1 TNQKQN
7 PRLTDYRAV
16 ALGGAIWAGALF
28 QSATAPWRIAIAAL
42 ILAALSL
49 ISRKFRFSV
58 IIFALLLG
66 STVMS
71 IRQASLAHSQISRFF
86 MQSATITAEVVTDP
100 SKTSTGSYSFI
111 ARAVL
116 VNNSSIHYKLRV
128 PIRVMTSKQSITTLL
143 PGQRFSAQGRI
154 VASKEAR
161 VAALVVIKDDFHIL
175 TPPSRWASA
184 LGAIR
189 LGLRFL
195 SGDGNAGAL
204 IPGMVLGDTS
214 KQSVEFK
221 NSMRRSGLTHLVAV
235 SGANFALVSA
245 FVLWMMQFLF
255 ARMKFRLSATA
266 ISLIAFIALVRPS
279 PSVLRAAAMAAVLL
293 VAQGTKKGRDS
304 LPALGFA
311 MAAVVVV
318 DPWQA
323 RDAGFALS
331 VLATA
336 GLLLFAP
343 VLIEKLS
350 IHLPG
355 KLAQAL
361 APPIAATVFCSP
373 IIVALSGYLAPMSV
387 IANLLAAPFVA
398 PITIVGFIAALF
410 SPFAPLI
417 STVLIWFIRFP
428 AGAIALIAHWASS
441 FPVLTLQSGKIGF
454 LIVASFTLGSWLLK
468 KWFKHIIVFTLVILI
483 SITWL
488 QRWPGGDWQVANCD
502 IGQGD
507 SMVINLGNHQGIVI
521 DVGPDS
527 VAEDRCLKALGIKEI
542 PLLILSHFHADHVAG
557 LTGAIKNRAVG
568 QVWVSVNSAPLIES
582 AKAQAALKG
591 VEMIKAVRG
600 MSARVGPLTIRV
612 LWPTLSARSF
622 EEMPGDGSQI
632 NNSSIATLITSDAF
646 SLFAGGD
653 LEPPVQEILVKDVG
667 PVDIYKV
674 CHHGSKYQ
682 DLAFMSAL
690 HPRISIISVGAGN
703 TYGHPAVQT
712 LQALARLGSEVLRTD
727 IDGAVAVQV
736 RNHQFTVRRAK
747 GRFNLIRWG

>member
-1 TNQKQN
+1 MQN
-7 PRLTDYRAV
+7 
-16 ALGGAIWAGALF
+16 
-28 QSATAPWRIAIAAL
+28 AT
-42 ILAALSL
+42 
-49 ISRKFRFSV
+49 V
-58 IIFALLLG
+58 
-66 STVMS
+66 
-71 IRQASLAHSQISRFF
+71 
-86 MQSATITAEVVTDP
+86 TAEVVTDP

-128 PIRVMTSKQSITTLL
+128 PIRVMTSDQSVTQLL

-161 VAALVVIKDDFHIL
+161 VAALVVIKDDINIQ
-175 TPPSRWASA
+175 TQPSHWASA

-189 LGLRFL
+189 LGLRSL
-195 SGDGNAGAL
+195 SGDGDAGAL

-214 KQSVEFK
+214 KQSSDFK
-221 NSMRRSGLTHLVAV
+221 NSMKRSGLTHLVAV

-255 ARMKFRLSATA
+255 ARMKFRLTATA

-293 VAQGTKKGRDS
+293 IAQGTKRGRDS

-311 MAAVVVV
+311 MAAVVIV

-343 VLIEKLS
+343 VLIEKMRTRM
-350 IHLPG
+350 PE

-361 APPIAATVFCSP
+361 APPIAAIVFCSP

-410 SPFAPLI
+410 SPIAPLL
-417 STVLIWFIRFP
+417 STILMWFIRFP
-428 AGAIALIAHWASS
+428 AGAIALIADWASS
-441 FPVLTLQSGKIGF
+441 FPVLTLRTGKIGF
-454 LIVASFTLGSWLLK
+454 LIVASFTLISWLLK
-468 KWFKHIIVFTLVILI
+468 KWLKQIIIFTLVVLI

-507 SMVINLGNHQGIVI
+507 SMVINLGNHRGLVI
-521 DVGPDS
+521 DVGPDP
-527 VAEDRCLKALGIKEI
+527 VAEDRCLKALGINEI

-557 LTGAIKNRAVG
+557 LPGALKNRTVG
-568 QVWVSVNSAPLIES
+568 QVWVSVNSAPLVES
-582 AKAQAALKG
+582 AMAQSALKG

-600 MSARVGPLTIRV
+600 MSSKLGPLTIKV
-612 LWPTLSARSF
+612 LWPTLSATSF
-622 EEMPGDGSQI
+622 AEMPGDGSQI
-632 NNSSIATLITSDAF
+632 NNSSIATLITGDAF
-646 SLFAGGD
+646 SIFAGGD
-653 LEPPVQEILVKDVG
+653 IEPPVQEILVKDVG

-674 CHHGSKYQ
+674 SHHGSRYQ
-682 DLAFMSAL
+682 DLAFMAAL

-712 LQALARLGSEVLRTD
+712 LDALARLGSEVVRTD
-727 IDGAVAVQV
+727 IDGAIAVQV
-736 RNHQFTVRRAK
+736 RNHHFTIRKAK

>member
-1 TNQKQN
+1 
-7 PRLTDYRAV
+7 
-16 ALGGAIWAGALF
+16 
-28 QSATAPWRIAIAAL
+28 
-42 ILAALSL
+42 
-49 ISRKFRFSV
+49 
-58 IIFALLLG
+58 
-66 STVMS
+66 MS

-100 SKTSTGSYSFI
+100 SKTSTGNYSFI

-128 PIRVMTSKQSITTLL
+128 PIRVMTSKQSVTTLL

-161 VAALVVIKDDFHIL
+161 VAALVVIKDDIEIQ
-175 TPPSRWASA
+175 TQPSRWASA

-189 LGLRFL
+189 LGLRSL

-454 LIVASFTLGSWLLK
+454 LIIASFTLGSWLLK

-612 LWPTLSARSF
+612 LWPTLSATSF

-674 CHHGSKYQ
+674 CHHGSRYQ

>member
-1 TNQKQN
+1 
-7 PRLTDYRAV
+7 
-16 ALGGAIWAGALF
+16 LF

-42 ILAALSL
+42 ILAALSF

-58 IIFALLLG
+58 IICALLLG

-100 SKTSTGSYSFI
+100 SKTSTGNYSFI

-128 PIRVMTSKQSITTLL
+128 PIRVMTSKQSVTTLL

-161 VAALVVIKDDFHIL
+161 VAALVVINDDIVIQ
-175 TPPSRWASA
+175 TQPSRWASA

-189 LGLRFL
+189 LGLRSL

-454 LIVASFTLGSWLLK
+454 LIIASFTLGSWLLK

-507 SMVINLGNHQGIVI
+507 SMVINLGNHRGIVI
-521 DVGPDS
+521 DVGPDA
-527 VAEDRCLKALGIKEI
+527 VAEDRCLKALGINEI

-557 LTGAIKNRAVG
+557 LPGAIKNRAVG
-568 QVWVSVNSAPLIES
+568 QVWVSINSAPLVES
-582 AKAQAALKG
+582 AMAQSALSG

-600 MSARVGPLTIRV
+600 MSARVGPLTINV
-612 LWPTLSARSF
+612 LWPTLSATSF
-622 EEMPGDGSQI
+622 EEMPGEGSQI

-646 SLFAGGD
+646 SIFTGGD

-674 CHHGSKYQ
+674 CHHGSRYQ

-727 IDGAVAVQV
+727 IDGAIAVQV

>member
-1 TNQKQN
+1 
-7 PRLTDYRAV
+7 
-16 ALGGAIWAGALF
+16 
-28 QSATAPWRIAIAAL
+28 
-42 ILAALSL
+42 
-49 ISRKFRFSV
+49 
-58 IIFALLLG
+58 
-66 STVMS
+66 MS

-161 VAALVVIKDDFHIL
+161 VAALVVIKDDIEIQ
-175 TPPSRWASA
+175 TQPSRWASA

-454 LIVASFTLGSWLLK
+454 LIIAGFTLGSWLLK

-507 SMVINLGNHQGIVI
+507 SMVINLGNHRGIVI
-521 DVGPDS
+521 DVGPNP

-612 LWPTLSARSF
+612 LWPTLSATSF

-674 CHHGSKYQ
+674 CHHGSRYQ

>member
-1 TNQKQN
+1 
-7 PRLTDYRAV
+7 
-16 ALGGAIWAGALF
+16 
-28 QSATAPWRIAIAAL
+28 
-42 ILAALSL
+42 
-49 ISRKFRFSV
+49 
-58 IIFALLLG
+58 
-66 STVMS
+66 MS

-100 SKTSTGSYSFI
+100 SKTSTGNYSFI

-128 PIRVMTSKQSITTLL
+128 PIRVMTSKQSVTTLL

-161 VAALVVIKDDFHIL
+161 VAALVVLKDDIEIQ
-175 TPPSRWASA
+175 TRPSRWASA

-189 LGLRFL
+189 LGLRSL

-410 SPFAPLI
+410 SPFAPLLSI
-417 STVLIWFIRFP
+417 VLIWFIRFP

-454 LIVASFTLGSWLLK
+454 LIIASFTLGSWLLK

-521 DVGPDS
+521 DVGPDP

-557 LTGAIKNRAVG
+557 LPGAIKNRTVG
-568 QVWVSVNSAPLIES
+568 QVWVSVNSAPLVES
-582 AKAQAALKG
+582 AMAQSALSG

-612 LWPTLSARSF
+612 LWPTLSATSF

-646 SLFAGGD
+646 SLFVGGD

-674 CHHGSKYQ
+674 CHHGSRYQ

-727 IDGAVAVQV
+727 VDGAIAVQV

>member
-1 TNQKQN
+1 
-7 PRLTDYRAV
+7 
-16 ALGGAIWAGALF
+16 
-28 QSATAPWRIAIAAL
+28 
-42 ILAALSL
+42 
-49 ISRKFRFSV
+49 
-58 IIFALLLG
+58 
-66 STVMS
+66 MS

-100 SKTSTGSYSFI
+100 SKTSTGNYSFI

-128 PIRVMTSKQSITTLL
+128 PIRVMTSKQSVTTLL

-161 VAALVVIKDDFHIL
+161 VAALVVLKDDIEIQ
-175 TPPSRWASA
+175 TRPSRWASA

-189 LGLRFL
+189 LGLRSL

-454 LIVASFTLGSWLLK
+454 LIIASFTLGSWLLK

-507 SMVINLGNHQGIVI
+507 SMVINLGNHRGIVI
-521 DVGPDS
+521 DVGPDP

-557 LTGAIKNRAVG
+557 LPGAIKNRTVG
-568 QVWVSVNSAPLIES
+568 QVWVSVNSAPLVES
-582 AKAQAALKG
+582 AMAQAALKG

-612 LWPTLSARSF
+612 LWPTLSATSF

-674 CHHGSKYQ
+674 CHHGSRYQ

-712 LQALARLGSEVLRTD
+712 LQSLARLGSEVLRTD
-727 IDGAVAVQV
+727 IDGAIAVQV

>member
-1 TNQKQN
+1 
-7 PRLTDYRAV
+7 
-16 ALGGAIWAGALF
+16 
-28 QSATAPWRIAIAAL
+28 
-42 ILAALSL
+42 
-49 ISRKFRFSV
+49 
-58 IIFALLLG
+58 
-66 STVMS
+66 MS

-100 SKTSTGSYSFI
+100 SKTSTGNYSFI

-161 VAALVVIKDDFHIL
+161 VAALVVIKDDIEIQ
-175 TPPSRWASA
+175 TQPSRWASA

-189 LGLRFL
+189 LGLRSL

-507 SMVINLGNHQGIVI
+507 SMVINLGNHRGIVI
-521 DVGPDS
+521 DVGPNP

-582 AKAQAALKG
+582 AKAQSALSG

-612 LWPTLSARSF
+612 LWPTLSATSF

-674 CHHGSKYQ
+674 CHHGSRYQ

>member
-1 TNQKQN
+1 M
-7 PRLTDYRAV
+7 
-16 ALGGAIWAGALF
+16 
-28 QSATAPWRIAIAAL
+28 PWRISIVAL
-42 ILAALSL
+42 VVGAVSFF
-49 ISRKFRFSV
+49 SRKARFSV
-58 IIFALLLG
+58 IICALLLG

-71 IRQASLAHSQISRFF
+71 VRQASLAHSHIVRFF
-86 MQSATITAEVVTDP
+86 MQNATVTAEVVTDP

-128 PIRVMTSKQSITTLL
+128 PIRVMTSDQSVTQLL

-161 VAALVVIKDDFHIL
+161 VAALVVIKSDIEIQ
-175 TPPSRWASA
+175 TQPSHWASA

-189 LGLRFL
+189 LGLRSL
-195 SGDGNAGAL
+195 SGDGDAGAL

-214 KQSVEFK
+214 KQSSDFK
-221 NSMRRSGLTHLVAV
+221 NSMKRSGLTHLVAV

-255 ARMKFRLSATA
+255 ARMKFRLTATA

-293 VAQGTKKGRDS
+293 IAQGTKRGRDS

-311 MAAVVVV
+311 MAAVVIV

-343 VLIEKLS
+343 VLIEKMRTRM
-350 IHLPG
+350 PE

-361 APPIAATVFCSP
+361 APPIAAIVFCSP

-410 SPFAPLI
+410 SPIAPLL
-417 STVLIWFIRFP
+417 STILMWFIRFP
-428 AGAIALIAHWASS
+428 AGAIALIADWASS
-441 FPVLTLQSGKIGF
+441 FPVLTLRTGKIGF
-454 LIVASFTLGSWLLK
+454 LIVASFTLISWLLK
-468 KWFKHIIVFTLVILI
+468 RWFKHIIIFTLVVLI

-507 SMVINLGNHQGIVI
+507 SMVINLGNHRGLVI
-521 DVGPDS
+521 DVGPDP
-527 VAEDRCLKALGIKEI
+527 VAEDRCLKALGINEI

-557 LTGAIKNRAVG
+557 LPGALKNRTVG
-568 QVWVSVNSAPLIES
+568 QVWVSVNSAPLVES
-582 AKAQAALKG
+582 AMAQSALKG

-600 MSARVGPLTIRV
+600 MSSKLGVLTIKV
-612 LWPTLSARSF
+612 LWPTLSATSF
-622 EEMPGDGSQI
+622 AEMPGDGSQI
-632 NNSSIATLITSDAF
+632 NNSSIATLITCDAF
-646 SLFAGGD
+646 SIFAGGD
-653 LEPPVQEILVKDVG
+653 IEPPVQEILVKDVG

-674 CHHGSKYQ
+674 SHHGSRYQ
-682 DLAFMSAL
+682 DLAFMAAL

-712 LQALARLGSEVLRTD
+712 LDALARLGSEVVRTD
-727 IDGAVAVQV
+727 IDGAIAVQV

>member
-1 TNQKQN
+1 
-7 PRLTDYRAV
+7 
-16 ALGGAIWAGALF
+16 
-28 QSATAPWRIAIAAL
+28 
-42 ILAALSL
+42 
-49 ISRKFRFSV
+49 
-58 IIFALLLG
+58 
-66 STVMS
+66 MS

-100 SKTSTGSYSFI
+100 SKTSTGNYSFI

-128 PIRVMTSKQSITTLL
+128 PIRVMTSKQSVTTLL

-507 SMVINLGNHQGIVI
+507 SMVINLGNHRGIVI
-521 DVGPDS
+521 DVGPDP

-612 LWPTLSARSF
+612 LWPTLSATSF

-674 CHHGSKYQ
+674 CHHGSRYQ

>member
-1 TNQKQN
+1 M
-7 PRLTDYRAV
+7 
-16 ALGGAIWAGALF
+16 
-28 QSATAPWRIAIAAL
+28 
-42 ILAALSL
+42 
-49 ISRKFRFSV
+49 
-58 IIFALLLG
+58 IICALLLG

-71 IRQASLAHSQISRFF
+71 VRQASLAHSHIVRFF
-86 MQSATITAEVVTDP
+86 MQNATVTAEVVTDP

-128 PIRVMTSKQSITTLL
+128 PIRVMTSDQSVTQLL

-161 VAALVVIKDDFHIL
+161 VAALVVIKDDINIQ
-175 TPPSRWASA
+175 TQPSHWASA

-189 LGLRFL
+189 LGLRSL
-195 SGDGNAGAL
+195 SGDGDAGAL

-214 KQSVEFK
+214 KQSSDFK
-221 NSMRRSGLTHLVAV
+221 NSMKRSGLTHLVAV

-255 ARMKFRLSATA
+255 ARMKFRLTATA

-293 VAQGTKKGRDS
+293 IAQGTKRGRDS

-311 MAAVVVV
+311 MAAVVIV

-343 VLIEKLS
+343 VLIEKMRTRM
-350 IHLPG
+350 PE

-361 APPIAATVFCSP
+361 APPIAAIVFCSP

-410 SPFAPLI
+410 SPIAPLL
-417 STVLIWFIRFP
+417 STILMWFIRFP
-428 AGAIALIAHWASS
+428 AGAIALIADWASS
-441 FPVLTLQSGKIGF
+441 FPVLTLRTGKIGF
-454 LIVASFTLGSWLLK
+454 LIVASFTLISWLLK
-468 KWFKHIIVFTLVILI
+468 KWLKQIIIFTLVVLI

-507 SMVINLGNHQGIVI
+507 SMVINLGNHRGLVI
-521 DVGPDS
+521 DVGPDP
-527 VAEDRCLKALGIKEI
+527 VAEDRCLKALGINEI

-557 LTGAIKNRAVG
+557 LPGALKNRTVG
-568 QVWVSVNSAPLIES
+568 QVWVSVNSAPLVES
-582 AKAQAALKG
+582 AMAQSALKG

-600 MSARVGPLTIRV
+600 MSSKLGPLTIKV
-612 LWPTLSARSF
+612 LWPTLSATSF
-622 EEMPGDGSQI
+622 AEMPGDGSQI
-632 NNSSIATLITSDAF
+632 NNSSIATLITGDAF
-646 SLFAGGD
+646 SIFAGGD
-653 LEPPVQEILVKDVG
+653 IEPPVQEILVKDVG

-674 CHHGSKYQ
+674 SHHGSRYQ
-682 DLAFMSAL
+682 DLAFMAAL

-712 LQALARLGSEVLRTD
+712 LDALARLGSEVVRTD
-727 IDGAVAVQV
+727 IDGAIAVQV
-736 RNHQFTVRRAK
+736 RNHHFTIRKAK
-747 GRFNLIRWG
+747 GQFNLIRWG

>member
-1 TNQKQN
+1 M
-7 PRLTDYRAV
+7 
-16 ALGGAIWAGALF
+16 
-28 QSATAPWRIAIAAL
+28 TAPWRIAIAAL
-42 ILAALSL
+42 ILAALSF
-49 ISRKFRFSV
+49 ISRKVRFSV
-58 IIFALLLG
+58 IICALLLG

-71 IRQASLAHSQISRFF
+71 IRQASLAHSQITRFF

-100 SKTSTGSYSFI
+100 SKTSTGNYSFI
-111 ARAVL
+111 ARAIL

-128 PIRVMTSKQSITTLL
+128 PIRVMTSNQSVTALL
-143 PGQRFSAQGRI
+143 PGQRISAQGRI

-161 VAALVVIKDDFHIL
+161 VAALVVIKDDIQIQ
-175 TPPSRWASA
+175 TQPSRWASG

-189 LGLRFL
+189 LGLRSL

-214 KQSVEFK
+214 KQSAEFK

-293 VAQGTKKGRDS
+293 VAQGTKRGRDS

-311 MAAVVVV
+311 MAAVVIV

-350 IHLPG
+350 ARMPV

-373 IIVALSGYLAPMSV
+373 IIVALSGYLAPMSI

-410 SPFAPLI
+410 SPFASFI
-417 STVLIWFIRFP
+417 SSVLIWFIRFP
-428 AGAIALIAHWASS
+428 AGAIALVAQWASS
-441 FPVLTLQSGKIGF
+441 FPVLTLQTGKIGF
-454 LIVASFTLGSWLLK
+454 LIVASFTLLAWLFK
-468 KWFKHIIVFTLVILI
+468 KWFKYIVIFTLIILI

-521 DVGPDS
+521 DVGPDP

-557 LTGAIKNRAVG
+557 LPGALNKRTVG
-568 QVWVSVNSAPLIES
+568 QVWVSVNSAPLVES
-582 AKAQAALKG
+582 AMAGSALAG

-600 MSARVGPLTIRV
+600 MSARVGALTINV
-612 LWPTLSARSF
+612 LWPTLSATSF

-646 SLFAGGD
+646 SIFAGGD
-653 LEPPVQEILVKDVG
+653 IEPPVQEILVKDVG

-674 CHHGSKYQ
+674 SHHGSRYQ

-712 LQALARLGSEVLRTD
+712 LEALARLGSEVLRTD
-727 IDGAVAVQV
+727 IDGAIAVQV
-736 RNHQFTVRRAK
+736 RNHQFTVRKAK

>member
-1 TNQKQN
+1 
-7 PRLTDYRAV
+7 
-16 ALGGAIWAGALF
+16 
-28 QSATAPWRIAIAAL
+28 
-42 ILAALSL
+42 
-49 ISRKFRFSV
+49 
-58 IIFALLLG
+58 
-66 STVMS
+66 MS
-71 IRQASLAHSQISRFF
+71 IRQASLAHSQIARFF

-100 SKTSTGSYSFI
+100 NKTNTGNYSFI
-111 ARAVL
+111 ARAIL

-128 PIRVMTSKQSITTLL
+128 PIRVMTSKQSMSKLL

-161 VAALVVIKDDFHIL
+161 VAALVVIKDEIEIQ
-175 TPPSRWASA
+175 TQPSHWASA
-184 LGAIR
+184 LGAVR
-189 LGLRFL
+189 LGLRSL
-195 SGDGNAGAL
+195 SGDGDAGAL

-214 KQSVEFK
+214 KQSPQFK
-221 NSMRRSGLTHLVAV
+221 NSMKRSGLTHLVAV

-255 ARMKFRLSATA
+255 TRMAFRLSATA

-293 VAQGTKKGRDS
+293 IAQGTKRGRDS

-311 MAAVVVV
+311 IAAVVIV

-343 VLIEKLS
+343 VLAEKLS
-350 IHLPG
+350 LHMPE

-361 APPIAATVFCSP
+361 APPTAAIVFCSP

-398 PITIVGFIAALF
+398 PITIVGFISSLF
-410 SPFAPLI
+410 SPFAPLL
-417 STVLIWFIRFP
+417 SSALIWLIRFP

-441 FPVLTLQSGKIGF
+441 FPVLTLRTGKIGF
-454 LIVASFTLGSWLLK
+454 LIVACFTLLAWLFK
-468 KWFKHIIVFTLVILI
+468 KWFKYITIFTLIVLI

-488 QRWPGGDWQVANCD
+488 QRWPGGDWQIANCD

-507 SMVINLGNHQGIVI
+507 SMVLNLGNHQGLVI
-521 DVGPDS
+521 DVGPDA

-557 LTGAIKNRAVG
+557 LPGALNKRTVG
-568 QVWVSVNSAPLIES
+568 QVWVSVNSAPLVES
-582 AKAQAALKG
+582 TMAHVALEG
-591 VEMIKAVRG
+591 VEIIKAVRG
-600 MSARVGPLTIRV
+600 MSSRVGPLTIKV
-612 LWPTLSARSF
+612 LWPTLSATSF
-622 EEMPGDGSQI
+622 EEMPGEGSQI
-632 NNSSIATLITSDAF
+632 NNSSIATLITSNEF
-646 SLFAGGD
+646 SIFAGGD
-653 LEPPVQEILVKDVG
+653 LEPPVQQILVKDVT

-674 CHHGSKYQ
+674 CHHGSRYQ
-682 DLAFMSAL
+682 DLAFMAAL
-690 HPRISIISVGAGN
+690 HPRISVISVGVGN

-712 LQALARLGSEVLRTD
+712 LEALTRLGSEVVRTD
-727 IDGAVAVQV
+727 IDGAIAVQV
-736 RNHQFTVRRAK
+736 RKHQFTIRKAK

>member
-1 TNQKQN
+1 
-7 PRLTDYRAV
+7 
-16 ALGGAIWAGALF
+16 
-28 QSATAPWRIAIAAL
+28 
-42 ILAALSL
+42 
-49 ISRKFRFSV
+49 
-58 IIFALLLG
+58 
-66 STVMS
+66 MS

-100 SKTSTGSYSFI
+100 SKTSTGNYSFI

-128 PIRVMTSKQSITTLL
+128 PIRVMTSKQSVTTLL

-161 VAALVVIKDDFHIL
+161 VAALVVIKDDIEIQ
-175 TPPSRWASA
+175 TQPSRWASA

-189 LGLRFL
+189 LGLRSL

-454 LIVASFTLGSWLLK
+454 LIIASFTLGSWLLK

-521 DVGPDS
+521 DVGPDA
-527 VAEDRCLKALGIKEI
+527 VAEDRCLKALGIREI

-612 LWPTLSARSF
+612 LWPTLSATSF

-674 CHHGSKYQ
+674 CHHGSRYQ

-712 LQALARLGSEVLRTD
+712 LEALARLGSEVLRTD
-727 IDGAVAVQV
+727 IDGAIAVQV

>member
-1 TNQKQN
+1 
-7 PRLTDYRAV
+7 
-16 ALGGAIWAGALF
+16 
-28 QSATAPWRIAIAAL
+28 
-42 ILAALSL
+42 
-49 ISRKFRFSV
+49 
-58 IIFALLLG
+58 
-66 STVMS
+66 MS

-507 SMVINLGNHQGIVI
+507 SMVINLGNHRGIVI
-521 DVGPDS
+521 DVGPNP

-612 LWPTLSARSF
+612 LWPTLSATSF

-674 CHHGSKYQ
+674 CHHGSRYQ

-712 LQALARLGSEVLRTD
+712 LEALARLGSEVVRTD
-727 IDGAVAVQV
+727 IDGAIAVQV

>member
-1 TNQKQN
+1 
-7 PRLTDYRAV
+7 
-16 ALGGAIWAGALF
+16 
-28 QSATAPWRIAIAAL
+28 
-42 ILAALSL
+42 
-49 ISRKFRFSV
+49 
-58 IIFALLLG
+58 
-66 STVMS
+66 MS

-86 MQSATITAEVVTDP
+86 MQSATITAEVITDP
-100 SKTSTGSYSFI
+100 NKTSTGNYSFI
-111 ARAVL
+111 ARAIL

-128 PIRVMTSKQSITTLL
+128 PIRVMTSKQSMSKLL

-161 VAALVVIKDDFHIL
+161 VAALVVIKDEIEIQ
-175 TPPSRWASA
+175 TQPSHWASA
-184 LGAIR
+184 LGAVR
-189 LGLRFL
+189 LGLRSL
-195 SGDGNAGAL
+195 SGDGDAGAL

-214 KQSVEFK
+214 KQSPQFK
-221 NSMRRSGLTHLVAV
+221 NSMKRSGLTHLVAV

-255 ARMKFRLSATA
+255 TRMAFRLSATA

-293 VAQGTKKGRDS
+293 IAQGTKRGRDS

-311 MAAVVVV
+311 IAAVVIV

-336 GLLLFAP
+336 GLLIFAP
-343 VLIEKLS
+343 VLVEKLS
-350 IHLPG
+350 LHMPE

-361 APPIAATVFCSP
+361 APPTAAIVFCSP

-398 PITIVGFIAALF
+398 PITIVGFISSLF
-410 SPFAPLI
+410 SPFAPFL
-417 STVLIWFIRFP
+417 SLALIWLIRFP

-441 FPVLTLQSGKIGF
+441 FPVLTLRTGKIGF
-454 LIVASFTLGSWLLK
+454 LIVACFTLLAWLFK
-468 KWFKHIIVFTLVILI
+468 KWFKYITIFTLIVLI

-488 QRWPGGDWQVANCD
+488 QRWPGGDWQIANCD

-507 SMVINLGNHQGIVI
+507 SMVLNLGNHQGLVI
-521 DVGPDS
+521 DVGPDA

-557 LTGAIKNRAVG
+557 LPGALNKRTVG
-568 QVWVSVNSAPLIES
+568 QVWVSVNSAPLVES
-582 AKAQAALKG
+582 AMAHVALEG
-591 VEMIKAVRG
+591 VEIIKAVRG
-600 MSARVGPLTIRV
+600 MSSRVGPLTIKV
-612 LWPTLSARSF
+612 LWPTLSATSF
-622 EEMPGDGSQI
+622 EEMPGEGSQI
-632 NNSSIATLITSDAF
+632 NNSSIATLITSNEF
-646 SLFAGGD
+646 SIFAGGD
-653 LEPPVQEILVKDVG
+653 LEPPVQQILVKDVT

-674 CHHGSKYQ
+674 CHHGSRYQ
-682 DLAFMSAL
+682 DLAFMAAL
-690 HPRISIISVGAGN
+690 HPRISVISVGVGN

-712 LQALARLGSEVLRTD
+712 LEALTRLGSEVVRTD
-727 IDGAVAVQV
+727 IDGAIAVQV
-736 RNHQFTVRRAK
+736 RKHQFTIRKAK

>member
-1 TNQKQN
+1 M
-7 PRLTDYRAV
+7 
-16 ALGGAIWAGALF
+16 
-28 QSATAPWRIAIAAL
+28 
-42 ILAALSL
+42 
-49 ISRKFRFSV
+49 SV
-58 IIFALLLG
+58 
-66 STVMS
+66 
-71 IRQASLAHSQISRFF
+71 RQASLAHSHIVRFF
-86 MQSATITAEVVTDP
+86 MQNATVTAEVVTDP

-128 PIRVMTSKQSITTLL
+128 PIRVMTSDQSVTQLL

-161 VAALVVIKDDFHIL
+161 VAALVVIKDDINIQ
-175 TPPSRWASA
+175 TQPSHWASA

-189 LGLRFL
+189 LGLRSL
-195 SGDGNAGAL
+195 SGDGDAGAL

-214 KQSVEFK
+214 KQSSDFK
-221 NSMRRSGLTHLVAV
+221 NSMKRSGLTHLVAV

-255 ARMKFRLSATA
+255 ARMKFRLTATA

-293 VAQGTKKGRDS
+293 IAQGTKRGRDS

-311 MAAVVVV
+311 MAAVVIV

-343 VLIEKLS
+343 VLIEKMRTRM
-350 IHLPG
+350 PE

-361 APPIAATVFCSP
+361 APPIAAIVFCSP

-410 SPFAPLI
+410 SPIAPLL
-417 STVLIWFIRFP
+417 STILMWFIRFP
-428 AGAIALIAHWASS
+428 AGAIALIADWASS
-441 FPVLTLQSGKIGF
+441 FPVLTLRTGKIGF
-454 LIVASFTLGSWLLK
+454 LIVASFTLISWLLK
-468 KWFKHIIVFTLVILI
+468 RWFKHIIIFTLVVLI

-507 SMVINLGNHQGIVI
+507 SMVINLGNHRGLVI
-521 DVGPDS
+521 DVGPDP
-527 VAEDRCLKALGIKEI
+527 VAEDRCLKALGINEI

-557 LTGAIKNRAVG
+557 LPGALKNRTVG
-568 QVWVSVNSAPLIES
+568 QVWVSVNSAPLVES
-582 AKAQAALKG
+582 AMAQSALKG

-600 MSARVGPLTIRV
+600 MSSKLGVLTIKV
-612 LWPTLSARSF
+612 LWPTLSATSF
-622 EEMPGDGSQI
+622 AEMPGDGSQI
-632 NNSSIATLITSDAF
+632 NNSSIATLITGDAF
-646 SLFAGGD
+646 SIFAGGD
-653 LEPPVQEILVKDVG
+653 IEPPVQEILVKDVG

-674 CHHGSKYQ
+674 SHHGSRYQ
-682 DLAFMSAL
+682 DLAFMAAL

-712 LQALARLGSEVLRTD
+712 LDALARLGSEVVRTD
-727 IDGAVAVQV
+727 IDGAIAVQV
-736 RNHQFTVRRAK
+736 RNHHFTIRKAK

>member
-1 TNQKQN
+1 
-7 PRLTDYRAV
+7 
-16 ALGGAIWAGALF
+16 
-28 QSATAPWRIAIAAL
+28 
-42 ILAALSL
+42 
-49 ISRKFRFSV
+49 
-58 IIFALLLG
+58 
-66 STVMS
+66 MS

-100 SKTSTGSYSFI
+100 SKTSTGNYSFI

-128 PIRVMTSKQSITTLL
+128 PIRVMTSKQSVTTLL

-161 VAALVVIKDDFHIL
+161 VAALVVIKDDIEIQ
-175 TPPSRWASA
+175 TQPSRWASA

-189 LGLRFL
+189 LGLRSL

-454 LIVASFTLGSWLLK
+454 LIIASFTLGSWLLK

-521 DVGPDS
+521 DVGPDP
-527 VAEDRCLKALGIKEI
+527 VAEDRCLKALGIREI

-612 LWPTLSARSF
+612 LWPTLSATSF

-674 CHHGSKYQ
+674 CHHGSRYQ

-712 LQALARLGSEVLRTD
+712 LQSLARLGSEVLRTD
-727 IDGAVAVQV
+727 IDGAIAVQV

>member
-1 TNQKQN
+1 
-7 PRLTDYRAV
+7 
-16 ALGGAIWAGALF
+16 
-28 QSATAPWRIAIAAL
+28 
-42 ILAALSL
+42 
-49 ISRKFRFSV
+49 
-58 IIFALLLG
+58 
-66 STVMS
+66 MS

-86 MQSATITAEVVTDP
+86 MQSATITAEVITDP
-100 SKTSTGSYSFI
+100 NKTSTGNYSFI
-111 ARAVL
+111 ARAIL

-128 PIRVMTSKQSITTLL
+128 PIRVMTSKQSMSKLL

-161 VAALVVIKDDFHIL
+161 VAALVVIKDEIEIQ
-175 TPPSRWASA
+175 TQPSHWASA
-184 LGAIR
+184 LGAVR
-189 LGLRFL
+189 LGLRSL
-195 SGDGNAGAL
+195 SGDGDAGAL

-214 KQSVEFK
+214 KQSPQFK
-221 NSMRRSGLTHLVAV
+221 NSMKRSGLTHLVAV

-255 ARMKFRLSATA
+255 TRMAFRLSATA

-293 VAQGTKKGRDS
+293 IAQGTKRGRDS

-311 MAAVVVV
+311 IAAVVIV

-336 GLLLFAP
+336 GLLIFAP
-343 VLIEKLS
+343 VLVEKLS
-350 IHLPG
+350 LHMPE

-361 APPIAATVFCSP
+361 APPTAAIVFCSP

-398 PITIVGFIAALF
+398 PITIVGFISSLF
-410 SPFAPLI
+410 SPFAPFL
-417 STVLIWFIRFP
+417 SLALIWLIRFP

-441 FPVLTLQSGKIGF
+441 FPVLTLRTGKIGF
-454 LIVASFTLGSWLLK
+454 LIVACFTLLAWLFK
-468 KWFKHIIVFTLVILI
+468 KWFKYITIFTLIVLI

-488 QRWPGGDWQVANCD
+488 QRWPGGDWQIANCD

-507 SMVINLGNHQGIVI
+507 SMVLNLGNHQGLVI
-521 DVGPDS
+521 DVGPDA

-557 LTGAIKNRAVG
+557 LPGALNKRTVG
-568 QVWVSVNSAPLIES
+568 QVWVSVNSAPLVES
-582 AKAQAALKG
+582 AMAQVALEG
-591 VEMIKAVRG
+591 VEIIKAVRG
-600 MSARVGPLTIRV
+600 MSSRVGPLTIKV
-612 LWPTLSARSF
+612 LWPTLSATSF
-622 EEMPGDGSQI
+622 EEMPGEGSQI
-632 NNSSIATLITSDAF
+632 NNSSIATLITSNEF
-646 SLFAGGD
+646 SIFAGGD
-653 LEPPVQEILVKDVG
+653 LEPPVQQILVKDVT

-674 CHHGSKYQ
+674 CHHGSRYQ
-682 DLAFMSAL
+682 DLAFMAAL
-690 HPRISIISVGAGN
+690 HPRISIISVGVGN

-712 LQALARLGSEVLRTD
+712 LDALTRLGSEVLRTD
-727 IDGAVAVQV
+727 IDGAIAVQV
-736 RNHQFTVRRAK
+736 RNHQFTVRKAK

>member
-1 TNQKQN
+1 
-7 PRLTDYRAV
+7 
-16 ALGGAIWAGALF
+16 
-28 QSATAPWRIAIAAL
+28 
-42 ILAALSL
+42 
-49 ISRKFRFSV
+49 
-58 IIFALLLG
+58 
-66 STVMS
+66 MS

-100 SKTSTGSYSFI
+100 SKTSTGNYSFI

-128 PIRVMTSKQSITTLL
+128 PIRVMTSKQSVTTLL

-161 VAALVVIKDDFHIL
+161 VAALVVIKDDIEIQ
-175 TPPSRWASA
+175 TQPSRWASA

-189 LGLRFL
+189 LGLRSL

-311 MAAVVVV
+311 IAAVVVV

-454 LIVASFTLGSWLLK
+454 LIIASFTLGSWLLK

-521 DVGPDS
+521 DVGPDA
-527 VAEDRCLKALGIKEI
+527 VAEDRCLKALGIREI

-612 LWPTLSARSF
+612 LWPTLSATSF

-674 CHHGSKYQ
+674 CHHGSRYQ

-712 LQALARLGSEVLRTD
+712 LEALARLGSEVLRTD
-727 IDGAVAVQV
+727 IDGAIAVQV

>member
-1 TNQKQN
+1 MQN
-7 PRLTDYRAV
+7 
-16 ALGGAIWAGALF
+16 
-28 QSATAPWRIAIAAL
+28 AT
-42 ILAALSL
+42 
-49 ISRKFRFSV
+49 V
-58 IIFALLLG
+58 
-66 STVMS
+66 
-71 IRQASLAHSQISRFF
+71 
-86 MQSATITAEVVTDP
+86 TAEVVTDP

-128 PIRVMTSKQSITTLL
+128 PIRVMTSDQSVTQLL

-161 VAALVVIKDDFHIL
+161 VAALVVIKSDIEIQ
-175 TPPSRWASA
+175 TQPSHWASA

-189 LGLRFL
+189 LGLRSL
-195 SGDGNAGAL
+195 SGDGDAGAL

-214 KQSVEFK
+214 KQSSDFK
-221 NSMRRSGLTHLVAV
+221 NSMKRSGLTHLVAV

-255 ARMKFRLSATA
+255 ARMKFRLTATA

-293 VAQGTKKGRDS
+293 IAQGTKRGRDS

-311 MAAVVVV
+311 MAAVVIV

-343 VLIEKLS
+343 VLIEKMRTRM
-350 IHLPG
+350 PE

-361 APPIAATVFCSP
+361 APPIAAIVFCSP

-410 SPFAPLI
+410 SPIAPLL
-417 STVLIWFIRFP
+417 STILMWFIRFP
-428 AGAIALIAHWASS
+428 AGAIALIADWASS
-441 FPVLTLQSGKIGF
+441 FPVLTLRTGKIGF
-454 LIVASFTLGSWLLK
+454 LIVASFTLISWLLK
-468 KWFKHIIVFTLVILI
+468 RWFKHIIIFTLVVLI

-507 SMVINLGNHQGIVI
+507 SMVINLGNHRGLVI
-521 DVGPDS
+521 DVGPNP
-527 VAEDRCLKALGIKEI
+527 VAEDRCLKALGINEI

-557 LTGAIKNRAVG
+557 LPGALKNRTVG
-568 QVWVSVNSAPLIES
+568 QVWVSVNSAPLVES
-582 AKAQAALKG
+582 AMAQSALKG

-600 MSARVGPLTIRV
+600 MSSKLGPLTIKV
-612 LWPTLSARSF
+612 LWPTLSATSF
-622 EEMPGDGSQI
+622 AEMPGDGSQI
-632 NNSSIATLITSDAF
+632 NNSSIATLITGDAF
-646 SLFAGGD
+646 SIFAGGD
-653 LEPPVQEILVKDVG
+653 IEPPVQEILVKDVG

-674 CHHGSKYQ
+674 SHHGSRYQ
-682 DLAFMSAL
+682 DLAFMAAL
-690 HPRISIISVGAGN
+690 HPRISIISVGVGN

-712 LQALARLGSEVLRTD
+712 LGALARLGSEVVRTD
-727 IDGAVAVQV
+727 IDGAIAVQV
-736 RNHQFTVRRAK
+736 RNHHFTIRKAK

>member
-1 TNQKQN
+1 
-7 PRLTDYRAV
+7 
-16 ALGGAIWAGALF
+16 
-28 QSATAPWRIAIAAL
+28 
-42 ILAALSL
+42 
-49 ISRKFRFSV
+49 
-58 IIFALLLG
+58 
-66 STVMS
+66 MS
-71 IRQASLAHSQISRFF
+71 IRQASLAHSQIARFF

-100 SKTSTGSYSFI
+100 NKTNTGNYSFI
-111 ARAVL
+111 ARAIL

-128 PIRVMTSKQSITTLL
+128 PIRVMTSKQSMSKLL

-161 VAALVVIKDDFHIL
+161 VAALVVIKDEIEIQ
-175 TPPSRWASA
+175 TQPSHWASA
-184 LGAIR
+184 LGAVR
-189 LGLRFL
+189 LGLRSL
-195 SGDGNAGAL
+195 SGDGDAGAL

-214 KQSVEFK
+214 KQSPQFK
-221 NSMRRSGLTHLVAV
+221 NSMKRSGLTHLVAV

-255 ARMKFRLSATA
+255 TRMAFRLSATA

-293 VAQGTKKGRDS
+293 IAQGTKRGRDS

-311 MAAVVVV
+311 IAAVVIV

-343 VLIEKLS
+343 VLVEKLS
-350 IHLPG
+350 LHMPE

-361 APPIAATVFCSP
+361 APPTAAIVFCSP

-398 PITIVGFIAALF
+398 PITIVGFISSLF
-410 SPFAPLI
+410 SPFAPLL
-417 STVLIWFIRFP
+417 SSALIWLIRFP

-441 FPVLTLQSGKIGF
+441 FPVLTLRTGKIGF
-454 LIVASFTLGSWLLK
+454 LIVACFTLLAWLFK
-468 KWFKHIIVFTLVILI
+468 KWFKYITIFTLIVLI

-488 QRWPGGDWQVANCD
+488 QRWPGGDWQIANCD

-507 SMVINLGNHQGIVI
+507 SMVLNLGNHQGLVI
-521 DVGPDS
+521 DVGPDA
-527 VAEDRCLKALGIKEI
+527 VAEDRCLKALGIQQI

-557 LTGAIKNRAVG
+557 LPGAIKNRVIG
-568 QVWVSVNSAPLIES
+568 QVWVSVNSAPLVES
-582 AKAQAALKG
+582 AMAHSALEG
-591 VEMIKAVRG
+591 VEIIKAVRG
-600 MSARVGPLTIRV
+600 MSSRVGKLTIKV
-612 LWPTLSARSF
+612 LWPTLSATSF
-622 EEMPGDGSQI
+622 EEMPGEGSQI
-632 NNSSIATLITSDAF
+632 NNSSIATLITSD
-646 SLFAGGD
+646 SLSIFAGGD
-653 LEPPVQEILVKDVG
+653 LEPPVQQILIKDVA

-674 CHHGSKYQ
+674 CHHGSRYQ
-682 DLAFMSAL
+682 DLAFMAAL
-690 HPRISIISVGAGN
+690 HPRISVISVGVGN

-712 LQALARLGSEVLRTD
+712 LEALTRLGSEVVRTD
-727 IDGAVAVQV
+727 IDGAIAVQV
-736 RNHQFTVRRAK
+736 RKHQFTIRKAK

>member
-1 TNQKQN
+1 MQN
-7 PRLTDYRAV
+7 
-16 ALGGAIWAGALF
+16 
-28 QSATAPWRIAIAAL
+28 AT
-42 ILAALSL
+42 
-49 ISRKFRFSV
+49 V
-58 IIFALLLG
+58 
-66 STVMS
+66 
-71 IRQASLAHSQISRFF
+71 
-86 MQSATITAEVVTDP
+86 TAEVVTDP

-128 PIRVMTSKQSITTLL
+128 TIRVMTSDQSVTQLL

-161 VAALVVIKDDFHIL
+161 VAALVVIKSDIEIQ
-175 TPPSRWASA
+175 TQPSHWASA

-189 LGLRFL
+189 LGLRSL
-195 SGDGNAGAL
+195 SGDGDAGAL

-214 KQSVEFK
+214 KQSSDFK
-221 NSMRRSGLTHLVAV
+221 NSMKRSGLTHLVAV

-245 FVLWMMQFLF
+245 FVLWMMHFLF
-255 ARMKFRLSATA
+255 ARMKFRLTATA

-293 VAQGTKKGRDS
+293 IAQGTKRGRDS

-311 MAAVVVV
+311 MAAVVIV

-343 VLIEKLS
+343 VLIEKMRTRM
-350 IHLPG
+350 PE

-361 APPIAATVFCSP
+361 APPIAAIVFCSP

-410 SPFAPLI
+410 SPIAPLL
-417 STVLIWFIRFP
+417 STILMWFIRFP
-428 AGAIALIAHWASS
+428 AGAIALIADWASS
-441 FPVLTLQSGKIGF
+441 FPVLTLRTGKIGF
-454 LIVASFTLGSWLLK
+454 LIVASFTLISWLLK
-468 KWFKHIIVFTLVILI
+468 RWFKHIIIFTLVVLI

-507 SMVINLGNHQGIVI
+507 SMVINLGNHRGLVI
-521 DVGPDS
+521 DVGPNP
-527 VAEDRCLKALGIKEI
+527 VAEDRCLKALGINEI

-557 LTGAIKNRAVG
+557 LPGALKNRTVG
-568 QVWVSVNSAPLIES
+568 QVWVSVNSAPLVES
-582 AKAQAALKG
+582 AMAQSALKG

-600 MSARVGPLTIRV
+600 MSSKLGVLTIKV
-612 LWPTLSARSF
+612 LWPTLSATSF
-622 EEMPGDGSQI
+622 AEMPGDGSQI
-632 NNSSIATLITSDAF
+632 NNSSIATLITCDAF
-646 SLFAGGD
+646 SIFAGGD
-653 LEPPVQEILVKDVG
+653 IEPPVQEILVKDVG

-674 CHHGSKYQ
+674 SHHGSRYQ
-682 DLAFMSAL
+682 DLAFMAAL
-690 HPRISIISVGAGN
+690 HPRISIISVGVGN

-712 LQALARLGSEVLRTD
+712 LGALARLGSEVVRTD
-727 IDGAVAVQV
+727 IDGAIAVQV

>member
-1 TNQKQN
+1 
-7 PRLTDYRAV
+7 
-16 ALGGAIWAGALF
+16 
-28 QSATAPWRIAIAAL
+28 
-42 ILAALSL
+42 
-49 ISRKFRFSV
+49 
-58 IIFALLLG
+58 
-66 STVMS
+66 MS

-100 SKTSTGSYSFI
+100 SKTSTGNYSFI

-128 PIRVMTSKQSITTLL
+128 PIRVMTSKQSVTTLL

-161 VAALVVIKDDFHIL
+161 VAALVVLKDDIEIQ
-175 TPPSRWASA
+175 TRPSRWASA

-189 LGLRFL
+189 LGLRSL

-454 LIVASFTLGSWLLK
+454 LIIASFTLGSWLLK

-521 DVGPDS
+521 DVGPDA
-527 VAEDRCLKALGIKEI
+527 VAEDRCLKALGIREI

-612 LWPTLSARSF
+612 LWPTLSATSF

-674 CHHGSKYQ
+674 CHHGSRYQ

-712 LQALARLGSEVLRTD
+712 LQSLARLGSEVLRTD
-727 IDGAVAVQV
+727 IDGAIAVQV

>member
-1 TNQKQN
+1 
-7 PRLTDYRAV
+7 
-16 ALGGAIWAGALF
+16 
-28 QSATAPWRIAIAAL
+28 
-42 ILAALSL
+42 
-49 ISRKFRFSV
+49 
-58 IIFALLLG
+58 
-66 STVMS
+66 MS
-71 IRQASLAHSQISRFF
+71 IRQASLAHSQIARFF

-100 SKTSTGSYSFI
+100 NKTNTGNYSFI
-111 ARAVL
+111 ARAIL

-128 PIRVMTSKQSITTLL
+128 PIRVMTSKQSMSKLL

-161 VAALVVIKDDFHIL
+161 VAALVVIKDEIEIQ
-175 TPPSRWASA
+175 TQPSHWASA
-184 LGAIR
+184 LGAVR
-189 LGLRFL
+189 LGLRSL
-195 SGDGNAGAL
+195 SGDGDAGAL

-214 KQSVEFK
+214 KQSPQFK
-221 NSMRRSGLTHLVAV
+221 NSMKRSGLTHLVAV

-245 FVLWMMQFLF
+245 FVLWIMQFLF
-255 ARMKFRLSATA
+255 TRMAFRLSATA

-293 VAQGTKKGRDS
+293 IAQGTKRGRDS

-311 MAAVVVV
+311 IAAVVIV

-343 VLIEKLS
+343 VLVEKLS
-350 IHLPG
+350 LHMPE

-361 APPIAATVFCSP
+361 APPTAAIIFCSP

-398 PITIVGFIAALF
+398 PITIVGFISSLF
-410 SPFAPLI
+410 SPFAPLL
-417 STVLIWFIRFP
+417 SSALIWLIRFP

-441 FPVLTLQSGKIGF
+441 FPVLTLRTGKIGF
-454 LIVASFTLGSWLLK
+454 LIVACFTLLAWLFK
-468 KWFKHIIVFTLVILI
+468 KWFKYITIFTLIVLI

-488 QRWPGGDWQVANCD
+488 QRWPGGDWQIANCD

-507 SMVINLGNHQGIVI
+507 SMVLNLGNHQGLVI
-521 DVGPDS
+521 DVGPDA

-557 LTGAIKNRAVG
+557 LPGALNKRTVG
-568 QVWVSVNSAPLIES
+568 QVWVSVNSAPLVES
-582 AKAQAALKG
+582 TMAHVALEG
-591 VEMIKAVRG
+591 VEIIKAVRG
-600 MSARVGPLTIRV
+600 MSSRVGPLTIKV
-612 LWPTLSARSF
+612 LWPTLSATSF
-622 EEMPGDGSQI
+622 EEMPGEGSQI
-632 NNSSIATLITSDAF
+632 NNSSIATLITSNEF
-646 SLFAGGD
+646 SIFAGGD
-653 LEPPVQEILVKDVG
+653 LEPPVQQILVKDVT

-674 CHHGSKYQ
+674 CHHGSRYQ
-682 DLAFMSAL
+682 DLAFMAAL
-690 HPRISIISVGAGN
+690 HPRISVISVGVGN

-712 LQALARLGSEVLRTD
+712 LEALTRLGSEVVRTD
-727 IDGAVAVQV
+727 IDGAIAVQV
-736 RNHQFTVRRAK
+736 RKHQFTIRKAK

>member
-1 TNQKQN
+1 
-7 PRLTDYRAV
+7 
-16 ALGGAIWAGALF
+16 
-28 QSATAPWRIAIAAL
+28 
-42 ILAALSL
+42 
-49 ISRKFRFSV
+49 
-58 IIFALLLG
+58 
-66 STVMS
+66 MS

-100 SKTSTGSYSFI
+100 SKTSTGNYSFI

-128 PIRVMTSKQSITTLL
+128 PIRVMTSKQSVTTLL

-161 VAALVVIKDDFHIL
+161 VAALVVIKDDIEIQ
-175 TPPSRWASA
+175 TQPSRWASA

-674 CHHGSKYQ
+674 CHHGSRYQ

>member
-1 TNQKQN
+1 MQN
-7 PRLTDYRAV
+7 
-16 ALGGAIWAGALF
+16 
-28 QSATAPWRIAIAAL
+28 AT
-42 ILAALSL
+42 
-49 ISRKFRFSV
+49 V
-58 IIFALLLG
+58 
-66 STVMS
+66 
-71 IRQASLAHSQISRFF
+71 
-86 MQSATITAEVVTDP
+86 TAEVVTDP

-128 PIRVMTSKQSITTLL
+128 PIRVMTSDQSVTQLL

-161 VAALVVIKDDFHIL
+161 VAALVVIKDDINIQ
-175 TPPSRWASA
+175 TQPSHWASA

-189 LGLRFL
+189 LGLRSL
-195 SGDGNAGAL
+195 SGDGDAGAL

-214 KQSVEFK
+214 KQSSDFK
-221 NSMRRSGLTHLVAV
+221 NSMKRSGLTHLVAV

-255 ARMKFRLSATA
+255 ARMKFRLTATA

-293 VAQGTKKGRDS
+293 IAQGTKRGRDS

-311 MAAVVVV
+311 MAAVVIV

-343 VLIEKLS
+343 VLIEKMRTRM
-350 IHLPG
+350 PE

-361 APPIAATVFCSP
+361 APPIAAIVFCSP

-410 SPFAPLI
+410 SPIAPLL
-417 STVLIWFIRFP
+417 STILMWFIRFP
-428 AGAIALIAHWASS
+428 AGAIALIADWASS
-441 FPVLTLQSGKIGF
+441 FPVLTLRTGKIGF
-454 LIVASFTLGSWLLK
+454 LIVASFTLISWLLK
-468 KWFKHIIVFTLVILI
+468 RWFKHIIIFTLVVLI

-507 SMVINLGNHQGIVI
+507 SMVINLGNHRGLVI
-521 DVGPDS
+521 DVGPDP
-527 VAEDRCLKALGIKEI
+527 VAEDRCLKALGINEI

-557 LTGAIKNRAVG
+557 LPGALKNRTVG
-568 QVWVSVNSAPLIES
+568 QVWVSVNSAPLVES
-582 AKAQAALKG
+582 AMAQSALKG

-600 MSARVGPLTIRV
+600 MSSKLGVLTIKV
-612 LWPTLSARSF
+612 LWPTLSATSF
-622 EEMPGDGSQI
+622 AEMPGDGSQI
-632 NNSSIATLITSDAF
+632 NNSSIATLITCDAF
-646 SLFAGGD
+646 SIFAGGD
-653 LEPPVQEILVKDVG
+653 IEPPVQEILVKDVG

-674 CHHGSKYQ
+674 SHHGSRYQ
-682 DLAFMSAL
+682 DLAFMAAL
-690 HPRISIISVGAGN
+690 HPRISIISVGVGN

-712 LQALARLGSEVLRTD
+712 LGALARLGSEVVRTD
-727 IDGAVAVQV
+727 IDGAIAVQV